1 MNGNDADLIE
11 NTLMFFEGRCGHQW
25 VGATGGAFACP
36 LCGDADGDNHLTKM
50 QAISVQPDDW
60 GTAWEPLNA
69 ATERRRRAMKAGNF
83 YADHVPRRR

>member
-50 QAISVQPDDW
+50 QAISVQRM
-60 GTAWEPLNA
+60 GTPQCRHGEAP
-69 ATERRRRAMKAGNF
+69 
-83 YADHVPRRR
+83 PRNESRQLLC